1 MNRIAGRAG
10 ITMLIVFLLL
20 VGFVFFLAEYF
31 MEADEWVIFPGSPHV
46 YNGTNIGCGIA
57 TDNEGVLLL
66 DLNAE
71 RTYAESE
78 ILRKSTVHWVG
89 DRYGYIN
96 APALPNYASEL
107 AGYNILTGVYS
118 YGQGGG
124 VAQMTLSAQ
133 VQDIALEAMGNYK
146 GTVAVYN
153 YKTGQLLCA
162 VTTPTYDPDNVPEL
176 EDDETGALEG
186 MYVNRFTQSV
196 YIPGSIFKLVT
207 LAAALETLPDA
218 QEQTFKC
225 EGSLLVG
232 ADKITCE
239 ARHGTQSLQEAFGN
253 SCNCAFAQIAM
264 QLGGQTLERYAEQFG
279 VTKAVSFDGI
289 TTAEG
294 NFEAANTSD
303 VNVAWSGIGQYKDQI
318 NPCAFLKFVGA
329 VAAGGKGVEPYLV
342 ERITVDGSVTY
353 KAKTQQEDRIMSDA
367 TASVLRDYMRS
378 NVEHVYGDEK
388 FPDLTVCAKTGTGE
402 VGGGKKPN
410 AMLAGFVEDE
420 QYPYA
425 FIVAVED
432 AGYGGQVCIPIISKV
447 LQGCKDAF

>member
-20 VGFVFFLAEYF
+20 VGFAFFLAEYF
-31 MEADEWVIFPGSPHV
+31 MEADEWVVFPGSPHV
-46 YNGTNIGCGIA
+46 YNGTNIGCGVA
-57 TDNEGVLLL
+57 TDREGVLLL
-66 DLNAE
+66 DLNAQ

-78 ILRKSTVHWVG
+78 MLRRSTVHWVG
-89 DRYGYIN
+89 DRYGFIN

-107 AGYNILTGVYS
+107 AGYNLLTGVYS
-118 YGQGGG
+118 YGQDGG
-124 VAQMTLSAQ
+124 VAQMTLSAK
-133 VQDIALEAMGNYK
+133 VQNIALEAMGDYK

-176 EDDETGALEG
+176 EEDETGALEG

-196 YIPGSIFKLVT
+196 YIPGSIFKIVT
-207 LAAALETLPDA
+207 LAAALETLPDIEA
-218 QEQTFKC
+218 QTFKC

-232 ADKITCE
+232 ADEITCE
-239 ARHGTQSLQEAFGN
+239 AQHGTQSLQKAFGN

-279 VTKAVSFDGI
+279 VTEAVSFDGI
-289 TTAEG
+289 TTVQG
-294 NFEAANTSD
+294 NFEAADTSD

-353 KAKTQQEDRIMSDA
+353 KAKTQWEDRIMSDH

-378 NVEHVYGDEK
+378 NVVNVYGDEK

-402 VGGGKKPN
+402 VGGEKKPN
-410 AMLAGFVEDE
+410 AMLAGFVVDE

-425 FIVAVED
+425 FVVAVED

-447 LQGCKDAF
+447 LQGCLDTF